1 MQQFSD
7 EFPNNTTSSEMEIY
21 RYLTGAGVNDV
32 VNWPAKYNNNNN
44 NTNNNNYSSSG
55 SCSASFYTGLLN
67 ETTEAKALAASRI
80 HHKEAEKRRRER
92 INSHLDRLRSILPCT
107 SKTDKA
113 TLLSKVVQRVLEL
126 KRQTS
131 ELNEL
136 DNLMI
141 PSENDEFAVYIHNN
155 NNNNNNNDD
164 DNQCDTEDGDSNNNN
179 NSNSNKLILKASLCC
194 EDRPD
199 LFADLNGV
207 LSSLNLKTL
216 RAEVSSLGGRIQS
229 VFIVS
234 ADSSVQSDECAV
246 FLRDALKGVVQRSGS
261 DERLKRR
268 RRVFDTAAEC

>member
-1 MQQFSD
+1 
-7 EFPNNTTSSEMEIY
+7 MEIY
-21 RYLTGAGVNDV
+21 R
-32 VNWPAKYNNNNN
+32 
-44 NTNNNNYSSSG
+44 SSG

-141 PSENDEFAVYIHNN
+141 PSENDE
-155 NNNNNNNDD
+155 
-164 DNQCDTEDGDSNNNN
+164 
-179 NSNSNKLILKASLCC
+179 
-194 EDRPD
+194 PD

-234 ADSSVQSDECAV
+234 ADNNSVQSDECAV

-268 RRVFDTAAEC
+268 RRVFDTAGEC

>member
-7 EFPNNTTSSEMEIY
+7 DFDFANNTTSSEMEIY
-21 RYLTGAGVNDV
+21 RYSAAAGGGVNDV
-32 VNWPAKYNNNNN
+32 VNWPAAANY
-44 NTNNNNYSSSG
+44 NNNYSSSG
-55 SCSASFYTGLLN
+55 SCGASFYTGLLN
-67 ETTEAKALAASRI
+67 DTTTATEAKALAASRI

-155 NNNNNNNDD
+155 NDNNSNNQFDI
-164 DNQCDTEDGDSNNNN
+164 EDGDSNNNN
-179 NSNSNKLILKASLCC
+179 HKLILKASLCC

-234 ADSSVQSDECAV
+234 ADNNSVQSDDCAV
-246 FLRDALKGVVQRSGS
+246 FLRDALKGIVQRSGSGS

-268 RRVFDTAAEC
+268 RRVFDSVADC